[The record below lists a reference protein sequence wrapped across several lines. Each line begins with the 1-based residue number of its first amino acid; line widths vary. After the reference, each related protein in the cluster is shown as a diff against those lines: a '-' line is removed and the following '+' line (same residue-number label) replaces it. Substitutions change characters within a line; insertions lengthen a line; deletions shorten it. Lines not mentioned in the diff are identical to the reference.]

1 MARGYRTPGQAV
13 PDGALRSIRMTFGQT
28 PRRRTERTCQP
39 GSNSDTVVSMSET
52 TPSAAPSL
60 NGTPPTAAQV
70 RAAAEALKAA
80 IDRHLAA
87 VEARADELD
96 PAVLEAFDALAAA
109 AEEYDELLYTVH
121 DEVTPFEVPAE
132 PAPGYA
138 GPEQVEAFSVFIR
151 RDYLIADPE
160 ALATAA
166 RNAVEDF
173 DAEPGDTRAAVAELF
188 DAFDVDEITYRAEE
202 IGLEA
207 AEATLWVVA
216 AEAEAL
222 GGWQDDPFSEA
233 DAERLL
239 YRVDVVDDEEL
250 EDGED
255 DEEDDDEDEEEF
267 EDAAEEEDEDDEER
281 ETEAS
286 R

>member
-1 MARGYRTPGQAV
+1 
-13 PDGALRSIRMTFGQT
+13 MTLGQT
-28 PRRRTERTCQP
+28 PPRRTERTCQSVP
-39 GSNSDTVVSMSET
+39 NSDTVIPMSET

-60 NGTPPTAAQV
+60 NGTPPTPAQV
-70 RAAAEALKAA
+70 REAAEALKAA

-87 VEARADELD
+87 VESRADELD
-96 PAVLEAFDALAAA
+96 PSVLEAFDALAAA
-109 AEEYDELLYTVH
+109 AEEYDELLYAVH

-138 GPEQVEAFSVFIR
+138 GPERVDAFSVFIR
-151 RDYLIADPE
+151 RDYLISDPE
-160 ALATAA
+160 ALAAAA
-166 RNAVEDF
+166 RNAGGDF
-173 DAEPGDTRAAVAELF
+173 EAEGADSRAAVAELF

-202 IGLEA
+202 IGLES

-216 AEAEAL
+216 ADPEVL

-239 YRVDVVDDEEL
+239 YRVDVVDDEEI
-250 EDGED
+250 
-255 DEEDDDEDEEEF
+255 EDEEEDVDV
-267 EDAAEEEDEDDEER
+267 EDEEDEEAEDEFDEEDEVEDEDEDDEER
-281 ETEAS
+281 EPEAS

>member
-1 MARGYRTPGQAV
+1 
-13 PDGALRSIRMTFGQT
+13 MTFGQT
-28 PRRRTERTCQP
+28 PRRRTDRTCQP
-39 GSNSDTVVSMSET
+39 VPNSDTVIPMSET

-60 NGTPPTAAQV
+60 NGTPPTPTQV
-70 RAAAEALKAA
+70 REAAEALKAA

-96 PAVLEAFDALAAA
+96 PTVLEAFDALAAA

-132 PAPGYA
+132 PVPAYG

-151 RDYLIADPE
+151 RDYLISDPE
-160 ALATAA
+160 ALAAAA
-166 RNAVEDF
+166 RNASGNFE
-173 DAEPGDTRAAVAELF
+173 AEGTDSRAAVAELF
-188 DAFDVDEITYRAEE
+188 DAFDVDEITYRADE

-216 AEAEAL
+216 ADPEVL

-233 DAERLL
+233 DVERLL

-250 EDGED
+250 EDEEE
-255 DEEDDDEDEEEF
+255 DEEDEEAEDEFDEDDAEE
-267 EDAAEEEDEDDEER
+267 EEEDEDDEER
-281 ETEAS
+281 APEAS

>member
-1 MARGYRTPGQAV
+1 
-13 PDGALRSIRMTFGQT
+13 MTFGQT
-28 PRRRTERTCQP
+28 PRRRTERTCQAVP
-39 GSNSDTVVSMSET
+39 NSDTVVSMSET

-60 NGTPPTAAQV
+60 NGTPPTPAQV

-96 PAVLEAFDALAAA
+96 PSVLEAFDALAAA

-166 RNAVEDF
+166 RNAAEDF
-173 DAEPGDTRAAVAELF
+173 DAEAGDSRAAVAELF

-216 AEAEAL
+216 AESEAL
-222 GGWQDDPFSEA
+222 GGWHDDPFSDA

-250 EDGED
+250 ED
-255 DEEDDDEDEEEF
+255 EDEEEEEEF
-267 EDAAEEEDEDDEER
+267 DEDDVEDEDEDDEER

-286 R
+286 H